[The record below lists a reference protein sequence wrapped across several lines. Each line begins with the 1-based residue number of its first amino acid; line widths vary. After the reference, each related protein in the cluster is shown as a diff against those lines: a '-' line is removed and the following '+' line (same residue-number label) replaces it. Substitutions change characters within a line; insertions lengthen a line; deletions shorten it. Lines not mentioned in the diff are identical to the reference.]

1 MAEIVRS
8 SGVQSVGRAMDI
20 LEAIDAAGGEM
31 ALVEMSNVSGLPMP
45 TIHRIVRTLADRG
58 YLRQLPDRRYALG
71 SRLIPL
77 GATALVAFGSR
88 SAPELGRIVREFG
101 ETANLA
107 TLDSDQLVYVGQVPS
122 PRAMRMFTDLGRHVP
137 PHCRAAGKALLAQ
150 LPDEQVLGIL
160 GRSGM
165 PAVTER
171 TITEPAAM
179 LTELAR
185 IRKNGYALEDGE
197 MELGVS
203 CMAVPVP
210 SDTALMSIS
219 MSAPASRI
227 TPEIRDRAIP
237 FLQEV
242 AAHLA
247 ADLDSAASA

>member
-1 MAEIVRS
+1 MADGGRS
-8 SGVQSVGRAMDI
+8 GGVQSVGRALDI

-77 GATALVAFGSR
+77 GATALIAFGSR
-88 SAPELGRIVREFG
+88 SAPELSRIVQEFG

-122 PRAMRMFTDLGRHVP
+122 PRALRMFTDLGRHVP

-150 LPDEQVLGIL
+150 LPDEEVLAIL
-160 GRSGM
+160 GRAGM
-165 PAVTER
+165 PAMTDK
-171 TITEPAAM
+171 TITDPDVM

-185 IRKNGYALEDGE
+185 IRKNGYATEDGE
-197 MELGVS
+197 MELGVT
-203 CMAVPVP
+203 CIAVAVP
-210 SDTALMSIS
+210 SATALMSVS
-219 MSAPASRI
+219 MSAPSSRI
-227 TPEIRDRAIP
+227 TGAVRKRAIP
-237 FLQEV
+237 FLQDV
-242 AAHLA
+242 AARLA
-247 ADLDSAASA
+247 SDLDSATA

>member
-1 MAEIVRS
+1 MTDGGRS
-8 SGVQSVGRAMDI
+8 GGVQSVGRALDI

-77 GATALVAFGSR
+77 GATALIAFGSR
-88 SAPELGRIVREFG
+88 SAPELSRIVREFG

-122 PRAMRMFTDLGRHVP
+122 PRALRMFTDLGRHVP

-150 LPDEQVLGIL
+150 LTDEEVLAIL
-160 GRSGM
+160 SRSGM
-165 PAVTER
+165 PAMTDK
-171 TITEPAAM
+171 TITDPDAM

-185 IRKNGYALEDGE
+185 VRKNGYATEDGE
-197 MELGVS
+197 MEPGVT
-203 CMAVPVP
+203 CLAVAVP
-210 SDTALMSIS
+210 SATALMSVS
-219 MSAPASRI
+219 MSAPSSRI
-227 TPEIRDRAIP
+227 TGAVRKRAVP
-237 FLQEV
+237 FLQDV
-242 AAHLA
+242 AARLA
-247 ADLDSAASA
+247 SDLDSATA

>member
-1 MAEIVRS
+1 MADSGRS
-8 SGVQSVGRAMDI
+8 GGVQSVGRALDI
-20 LEAIDAAGGEM
+20 LEAINSAGGEM
-31 ALVEMSNVSGLPMP
+31 ALVEMSNVCGLPMP

-150 LPDEQVLGIL
+150 LPDDEVLAL
-160 GRSGM
+160 LARAGM
-165 PAVTER
+165 PAMTDR
-171 TITEPAAM
+171 TITDPEAM

-185 IRKNGYALEDGE
+185 IRKAGYAMEEGE
-197 MELGVS
+197 MELGVT
-203 CMAVPVP
+203 CLAVAVP
-210 SDTALMSIS
+210 SATALMSVS

-227 TPEIRDRAIP
+227 TGSVRKRAVP
-237 FLQEV
+237 FLQDV
-242 AAHLA
+242 AARLA
-247 ADLDSAASA
+247 SDLDSASA

>member
-1 MAEIVRS
+1 MADSPRS
-8 SGVQSVGRAMDI
+8 GGVQSVGRALDI

-31 ALVEMSNVSGLPMP
+31 ALVEISNVSGLPMP

-77 GATALVAFGSR
+77 GATALIAFGSR

-122 PRAMRMFTDLGRHVP
+122 PHAMRMFTDIGRRVL
-137 PHCRAAGKALLAQ
+137 PHCRAAGKAMLAQ
-150 LPDEQVLGIL
+150 LPDDEVRSIL
-160 GRSGM
+160 ARTGM
-165 PAVTER
+165 QAMTEK
-171 TITEPAAM
+171 TITDPDAM

-185 IRKNGYALEDGE
+185 IRKVGYASEDGE

-203 CMAVPVP
+203 CLAVAIP
-210 SDTALMSIS
+210 SQTAMMSIS
-219 MSAPASRI
+219 MSAPASRL
-227 TPEIRDRAIP
+227 TGDVRKRAIP
-237 FLQEV
+237 FLQTV
-242 AAHLA
+242 AAQLA
-247 ADLDSAASA
+247 TDLDSATA